1 MRRPHGAAGASA
13 MVHLRK
19 EPAMDAHPEQIGS
32 ALRLEAQRSTRASW
46 GRLVHR
52 VARWIGRPFAWLA

>member
-1 MRRPHGAAGASA
+1 

-19 EPAMDAHPEQIGS
+19 ELAMDAHAEQIGS
-32 ALRLEAQRSTRASW
+32 ALRLEARRSTRATW